1 MHLLRFGGAIYDR
14 GTTRLANLGRTFT
27 KFFGSPLFLILPL
40 VLDEAKISFR
50 LISSNSLAGD
60 GLFYANV
67 YASFKT
73 VLQGRSLAHREASG
87 FYRLK
92 PLAFAVVAL
101 KNKLSSAVAKLKKSP
116 AKPVPAKKAPAKK
129 APAKKAP
136 AKKLPAK
143 KAPAKKAPAKKA
155 PVKKAPAKKESVKKA
170 PVRPTL
176 AKPTLAKPTLA
187 KPPVKKAPAKKP
199 EAEIIKGAHKT
210 ALTSSTAKGG
220 ATTISVYKPEV
231 EASDVVVVEE
241 KRLVLPP
248 PIRKPKPGKKAPSLK
263 PIKAAPA
270 PFVIEGEEN
279 WTATELKAI
288 RAELAKDL
296 IRLKKEL
303 AEIESEMD
311 DLIEASGVGAG
322 DDQAD
327 AGAKTFEREH
337 EISLVYNARDM
348 VLQTERALE
357 RIDTKTYGRCE
368 DCGNAIGK
376 ARLQVFPRATLCMLC
391 KQKEERR

>member
-1 MHLLRFGGAIYDR
+1 M
-14 GTTRLANLGRTFT
+14 
-27 KFFGSPLFLILPL
+27 
-40 VLDEAKISFR
+40 
-50 LISSNSLAGD
+50 
-60 GLFYANV
+60 
-67 YASFKT
+67 
-73 VLQGRSLAHREASG
+73 
-87 FYRLK
+87 
-92 PLAFAVVAL
+92 AL
-101 KNKLSSAVAKLKKSP
+101 KKRFSSAVAKLKKKP
-116 AKPVPAKKAPAKK
+116 AVKKPTVKKAPAKK

-136 AKKLPAK
+136 AKKVQAKKAAPK
-143 KAPAKKAPAKKA
+143 KAPAKKVVANKSPAKKA
-155 PVKKAPAKKESVKKA
+155 PVKPVLAKKP
-170 PVRPTL
+170 PVRPSL
-176 AKPTLAKPTLA
+176 
-187 KPPVKKAPAKKP
+187 AKKP
-199 EAEIIKGAHKT
+199 AAQIIKGAHKT

-248 PIRKPKPGKKAPSLK
+248 PVRKPKPGKKAPSLK

-270 PFVIEGEEN
+270 PFVIDGEEN
-279 WTATELKAI
+279 WTATEMKAI
-288 RAELAKDL
+288 RSEIAKDL
-296 IRLKKEL
+296 QRLKKEL
-303 AEIESEMD
+303 EEIESEMD

-368 DCGNAIGK
+368 DCGSAIGK

>member
-1 MHLLRFGGAIYDR
+1 M
-14 GTTRLANLGRTFT
+14 
-27 KFFGSPLFLILPL
+27 
-40 VLDEAKISFR
+40 
-50 LISSNSLAGD
+50 
-60 GLFYANV
+60 
-67 YASFKT
+67 
-73 VLQGRSLAHREASG
+73 
-87 FYRLK
+87 
-92 PLAFAVVAL
+92 AL
-101 KNKLSSAVAKLKKSP
+101 KKKLSSAVAKFKKKPATKVTAKKTPAKKATPKRSSAKKSP
-116 AKPVPAKKAPAKK
+116 AKKVVAKKAPV
-129 APAKKAP
+129 
-136 AKKLPAK
+136 
-143 KAPAKKAPAKKA
+143 KKAPAKKA
-155 PVKKAPAKKESVKKA
+155 PVKKAPVK
-170 PVRPTL
+170 PVL
-176 AKPTLAKPTLA
+176 A
-187 KPPVKKAPAKKP
+187 KKAPAKKP
-199 EAEIIKGAHKT
+199 TEIIKGAHKT

-231 EASDVVVVEE
+231 EASDIVVVEE

-248 PIRKPKPGKKAPSLK
+248 PVRKPKPGKKAPALK

-270 PFVIEGEEN
+270 PFVSEGEET

-288 RAELAKDL
+288 RSELAKDL
-296 IRLKKEL
+296 VRLKKEL
-303 AEIESEMD
+303 EEIESEMD

-348 VLQTERALE
+348 VLQTERALD

-368 DCGNAIGK
+368 DCGSAIGK

>member
-1 MHLLRFGGAIYDR
+1 MSLTHR
-14 GTTRLANLGRTFT
+14 G
-27 KFFGSPLFLILPL
+27 
-40 VLDEAKISFR
+40 
-50 LISSNSLAGD
+50 
-60 GLFYANV
+60 
-67 YASFKT
+67 
-73 VLQGRSLAHREASG
+73 ASG
-87 FYRLK
+87 IYPCH

-101 KNKLSSAVAKLKKSP
+101 KKKLSSAVAKFKKKPATKVKKKKAAKKKSA
-116 AKPVPAKKAPAKK
+116 AKRALAKKSVVKRAHAKKASAKKAPTKK
-129 APAKKAP
+129 APVKP
-136 AKKLPAK
+136 VL
-143 KAPAKKAPAKKA
+143 AKKA
-155 PVKKAPAKKESVKKA
+155 PVKK
-170 PVRPTL
+170 PT
-176 AKPTLAKPTLA
+176 
-187 KPPVKKAPAKKP
+187 
-199 EAEIIKGAHKT
+199 EIIKGAHKT

-231 EASDVVVVEE
+231 EASDIVVVAE

-248 PIRKPKPGKKAPSLK
+248 PVRKPKPGKKAPALK

-270 PFVIEGEEN
+270 PFVSEEEET

-288 RAELAKDL
+288 RSELAKDL
-296 IRLKKEL
+296 VRLKKEL
-303 AEIESEMD
+303 EAIESEMD

-376 ARLQVFPRATLCMLC
+376 ARVQVFPRATLCMLC
-391 KQKEERR
+391 KQKEERL